1 MVQSMDN
8 NRSLELDGIIAQVKA
23 QYMEIPNCSRA
34 QAAIM
39 CQIKYDELQTLAGKH
54 GMTCIA

>member
-34 QAAIM
+34 EAAIM
-39 CQIKYDELQTLAGKH
+39 YRIKYDELLALAGKH